1 MNNSN
6 DSSKKK
12 TFTSDELLEK
22 VRLSFRNFLC
32 IKNLSSTSENYHYHN
47 HEVAIKEINPTND
60 AINSVFLFT
69 LNDELV
75 QGNKEFNVRIES
87 KTLTPEKTSIFFK
100 SNIFFRFD
108 YHLLH
113 HKDIE
118 AIDLYLGG
126 EEVNSKDLKCTKN
139 PTPFDDYPYELVAER
154 LYPMDL
160 NKNPVN
166 IDWNNDA
173 NQDYVSLKNLK
184 LLYLNNIRKSIAK
197 NLTDDSYHYQ
207 LQKTEERAY
216 GYMWQIL
223 ESDLEKNKEKLKDL
237 QKKYS
242 HITEL
247 DPYRL
252 EKHFDH
258 LDAEKKNQYDG
269 LNANQFY
276 VDILL
281 MMTLTMESSR
291 PNFFTMNHYFEM
303 FNIDMSTLRAL
314 EHIKAGKRYIQD

>member
-6 DSSKKK
+6 DSNKKK
-12 TFTSDELLEK
+12 TFTSDELLKK

-32 IKNLSSTSENYHYHN
+32 IKNLSSTSENYQYQN
-47 HEVAIKEINPTND
+47 HEVTIREIDSKSD
-60 AINSVFLFT
+60 AKNSVFLFT

-75 QGNKEFNVRIES
+75 QENKQFNVRIES

-108 YHLLH
+108 YYLLH

-126 EEVNSKDLKCTKN
+126 EEVNSKDLKCNKN

-173 NQDYVSLKNLK
+173 NQDYVSD
-184 LLYLNNIRKSIAK
+184 RKS
-197 NLTDDSYHYQ
+197 
-207 LQKTEERAY
+207 
-216 GYMWQIL
+216 
-223 ESDLEKNKEKLKDL
+223 
-237 QKKYS
+237 
-242 HITEL
+242 
-247 DPYRL
+247 
-252 EKHFDH
+252 
-258 LDAEKKNQYDG
+258 
-269 LNANQFY
+269 
-276 VDILL
+276 VV
-281 MMTLTMESSR
+281 
-291 PNFFTMNHYFEM
+291 
-303 FNIDMSTLRAL
+303 
-314 EHIKAGKRYIQD
+314 

>member
-32 IKNLSSTSENYHYHN
+32 IKNLSSTSENYHYQN

-108 YHLLH
+108 YYLLH

-173 NQDYVSLKNLK
+173 NHDYVSLKNLK

-207 LQKTEERAY
+207 LQKTEERAMDICGRY
-216 GYMWQIL
+216 LNQTLRKI
-223 ESDLEKNKEKLKDL
+223 
-237 QKKYS
+237 
-242 HITEL
+242 
-247 DPYRL
+247 
-252 EKHFDH
+252 
-258 LDAEKKNQYDG
+258 KKN
-269 LNANQFY
+269 
-276 VDILL
+276 
-281 MMTLTMESSR
+281 
-291 PNFFTMNHYFEM
+291 
-303 FNIDMSTLRAL
+303 
-314 EHIKAGKRYIQD
+314 